1 MYTDVLILLFA
12 AVLLVAIFRRLGQPV
27 ILAYLLAG
35 VLLGP
40 HGAAVITGQAVMQ
53 TIAELGI
60 VFLMFSLG
68 LEFSLPRLIAMRMLV
83 LGVGGLQVLFTSS
96 LFFWLAWWWGLSLP
110 QALVVSGTLALS
122 STAVVIKQLGE
133 QKQLHTRRAQ
143 LGVSVLLFQDLAVV
157 PLLVMIPILAR
168 PEIQGGALLA
178 EIAWAT
184 LKGLFALFSLLAV
197 GKWLLP
203 LLFHEVARARSD
215 ELFVLTALLVALLA
229 ASLTQWMGL
238 SMALGAFL
246 AGMMLGESH
255 YRHQLE
261 VDIRPFRDVL
271 MGLFFITIG
280 MTMDWQ
286 LVARAWWQVIIS
298 VLGLILIKSLLVLLA
313 GRLMGERK
321 RDAMATGI
329 MLSQVGEFGFVLLA
343 LANHHG
349 LLDHQLISLLIGIG
363 VISIAMTPW
372 LVQRAHG
379 LARSLTDSA
388 LLSRSEV
395 AQSGLSKYQHVIIAG
410 FGRAGQTC
418 ARFLKLEDIPFLAL
432 DLDPERVS
440 EAKSAGEQVAF
451 GDASRRDI
459 LLAAGLLRAR
469 LVIITFDD
477 RKRVEAMLALIKELA
492 VEVRVLV
499 RTRDDSFLEA
509 FKQAGAHEVIP
520 ESQEGAL
527 MLVSHLLL
535 NCNIPIGRVIRR
547 MEHERSSQ
555 YRFLHGFYWGDQ
567 SASNLE
573 TDQLLER
580 LHPVLLHDQ
589 AWAVGRTVQA
599 LALDTVRIKEVQRG
613 EQSLE
618 PRPELMLAAGDL
630 LVLFGNAVAME
641 QAEQRLL
648 EGR

>member
-1 MYTDVLILLFA
+1 MYVDVLILLIFA
-12 AVLLVAIFRRLGQPV
+12 VVLVAIFRRLGQPV
-27 ILAYLLAG
+27 ILAYLFAG
-35 VLLGP
+35 MLLGP
-40 HGAAVITGQAVMQ
+40 HGVAIVTGQAMMQ
-53 TIAELGI
+53 TIGELGI

-68 LEFSLPRLIAMRMLV
+68 LEFSLPSLLAMRKLV
-83 LGVGGLQVLFTSS
+83 LGVGSLQVLLTSL
-96 LFFWLAWWWGLSLP
+96 LFFGLGWWWGLSLA

-133 QKQLHTRRAQ
+133 LKQLHTRRAQ

-157 PLLVMIPILAR
+157 PLLVMIPILAQ
-168 PEIQGGALLA
+168 PEVQG
-178 EIAWAT
+178 
-184 LKGLFALFSLLAV
+184 S
-197 GKWLLP
+197 
-203 LLFHEVARARSD
+203 
-215 ELFVLTALLVALLA
+215 ALLVALLA

-261 VDIRPFRDVL
+261 VDIKPFRDVL

-280 MTMDWQ
+280 MTMDWA
-286 LVARAWWQVIIS
+286 LVADAWWQVLAC
-298 VLGLILIKSLLVLLA
+298 VTGLILCKSLLILLA

-321 RDAMATGI
+321 RDAMAAGI

-343 LANHHG
+343 LASHHG
-349 LLDHQLISLLIGIG
+349 LLDHQLVSLLIGIG
-363 VISIAMTPW
+363 VISIALTPW
-372 LVQRAHG
+372 LVLRALG
-379 LARSLTDSA
+379 LAHSLTDSA
-388 LLSRSEV
+388 LLSRAEV
-395 AQSGLSKYQHVIIAG
+395 AQSGLSKHQHVIIAG
-410 FGRAGQTC
+410 FGRTGQTC
-418 ARFLKLEDIPFLAL
+418 ARFLKLEEIPFLAL

-440 EAKSAGEQVAF
+440 EAKLAGEQVAF

-477 RKRVEAMLALIKELA
+477 RKRVDAMLTLIRELA
-492 VEVRVLV
+492 GEIKVLV
-499 RTRDDSFLEA
+499 RTRDDSFLEHY
-509 FKQAGAHEVIP
+509 KQAGAFEVIP

-535 NCNIPIGRVIRR
+535 NCDIPIGRVIRR

-555 YRFLHGFYWGDQ
+555 YRFLHGFYWGGK
-567 SASNLE
+567 SAGNLE

-589 AWAVGRTVQA
+589 AWAVGHRVRD
-599 LALDTVRIKEVQRG
+599 LALGEVRIKAIHRG
-613 EQSLE
+613 ERSLD
-618 PRPELMLAAGDL
+618 PRRELVLAAGDT
-630 LVLFGNAVAME
+630 LVLFGTAVAME

>member
-1 MYTDVLILLFA
+1 MLILLFA

-27 ILAYLLAG
+27 ILAYLVAG

-40 HGAAVITGQAVMQ
+40 HGAAVLSEQANMQ

-83 LGVGGLQVLFTSS
+83 VGVGGLQVLFTSL
-96 LFFWLAWWWGLSLP
+96 LFFWLGWWWGLSLP

-168 PEIQGGALLA
+168 PEIQGSALLA

-215 ELFVLTALLVALLA
+215 ELFVLSALLVALLA
-229 ASLTQWMGL
+229 AFMTHSLGL

-286 LVARAWWQVIIS
+286 LVALAWWQVILC
-298 VLGLILIKSLLVLLA
+298 VFGLILIKSLLVLLA
-313 GRLMGERK
+313 GGLMGERK
-321 RDAMATGI
+321 RDAMAAGI

-343 LANHHG
+343 LANHHA
-349 LLDHQLISLLIGIG
+349 LLEHQLVSLLIGIG

-372 LVQRAHG
+372 LVQKAHG

-388 LLSRSEV
+388 LLTRSEV
-395 AQSGLSKYQHVIIAG
+395 AQSGLSKHQHVIIAG

-432 DLDPERVS
+432 DLDPERVG
-440 EAKSAGEQVAF
+440 EAKTAGEQVAF

-492 VEVRVLV
+492 GQVRVLV

-535 NCNIPIGRVIRR
+535 NCDIPIGRVIRR
-547 MEHERSSQ
+547 MELERSSQ

-589 AWAVGRTVQA
+589 AWAVGQTVQA
-599 LALDTVRIKEVQRG
+599 LALDAVRIKEVQRG

-618 PRPELMLAAGDL
+618 PRPELRLAAGDR

-641 QAEQRLL
+641 QAEQKLL